1 MRTTNQRFSSL
12 RRQPPPH
19 SALFPTSPFLQ
30 SHPSFHSNSKKHELK
45 KGIAFSSSNQRCLTH
60 LTFDPLTFFFFLP
73 FKLHIVPRC
82 PTQHSLKPFEALH
95 LNSQTPLA
103 SFLPKVCVGRRSGE
117 GRGEGGNQETRNT
130 RERGFLPE
138 NPPLPAARAVQAVGV
153 GVTCIP

>member
-60 LTFDPLTFFFFLP
+60 LTFDPPIFFFFTFQTAHCAQVSHPALP
-73 FKLHIVPRC
+73 
-82 PTQHSLKPFEALH
+82 
-95 LNSQTPLA
+95 QT
-103 SFLPKVCVGRRSGE
+103 
-117 GRGEGGNQETRNT
+117 
-130 RERGFLPE
+130 
-138 NPPLPAARAVQAVGV
+138 
-153 GVTCIP
+153 I